1 MLEWFRFG
9 KRIDEMGKEVERFKR
24 KTEASHKRREQQL
37 IELIKRCDE
46 LGEIEH
52 IASEMA
58 EALRRIR
65 DNERSNYLLCDEMK
79 CAECLDD
86 VNCQGKIVDDAL
98 QKWEK
103 WRNRHESNI

>member
-1 MLEWFRFG
+1 MRLLEWFRFG

-58 EALRRIR
+58 EALDAAGEVLDHMRIDDSPAAQSLKSQAQLAFVRVLSAQRRY
-65 DNERSNYLLCDEMK
+65 EQWKE
-79 CAECLDD
+79 
-86 VNCQGKIVDDAL
+86 GKP
-98 QKWEK
+98 
-103 WRNRHESNI
+103 